1 MLKPA
6 AVTQREAVYLEHRRR
21 AAAQDLPLSEY
32 CRRNGLRVGEWYQ
45 VQRGLARKGAVNRT
59 GGEKAQSASFAPVR
73 LTGNAMVSATAMPM
87 GCRIVTGNYEAYRP
101 TRLRHVVASG
111 VGSGRTTPSSV
122 VE

>member
-87 GCRIVTGNYEAYRP
+87 GCRI
-101 TRLRHVVASG
+101 RHPSGWTIECASLPPASWLNQ
-111 VGSGRTTPSSV
+111 VLLGSG
-122 VE
+122 